1 MKKHILQEN
10 YERFFGKR
18 EFGDPLPTFKDV
30 METHKV
36 KINEV
41 SDKDVESYVK
51 KKGLK
56 GMDLPFWKVGI
67 TYPFYPTKYHYV
79 RAATAKLAEKQL
91 QKMYNRESGGKFGKA
106 VFDDNYFLKVNK
118 NLKEGWK

>member
-36 KINEV
+36 KINERAEQYDLYGV
-41 SDKDVESYVK
+41 KIDRVRQNGEDVAYGVFYSHGRRTISDRKEYSIEKLGDDKAFEQAKKEALKIVK
-51 KKGLK
+51 
-56 GMDLPFWKVGI
+56 
-67 TYPFYPTKYHYV
+67 
-79 RAATAKLAEKQL
+79 
-91 QKMYNRESGGKFGKA
+91 
-106 VFDDNYFLKVNK
+106 
-118 NLKEGWK
+118 GWK